1 MIASPSV
8 DKMIKSPQVKKRAS
22 SYRLLVCECQMPP
35 PHSVGKR
42 ASFENNEEI
51 K

>member
-1 MIASPSV
+1 MIIAPSV

-22 SYRLLVCECQMPP
+22 SYRLLVCECPTPP
-35 PHSVGKR
+35 PHSVGKW
-42 ASFENNEEI
+42 ASFETNEDT